1 MNEGKGRAVIESGA
15 HLICG
20 SWNEPELKLKS
31 LVIYQ
36 IVLLINRIQ
45 RMTSFSGSVTG
56 LALT

>member
-1 MNEGKGRAVIESGA
+1 MNQE
-15 HLICG
+15 LISFVDVG
-20 SWNEPELKLKS
+20 MSPNLKLKS

-45 RMTSFSGSVTG
+45 CMTSFSGSVTG